1 MKNDR
6 VGDWLWEEWI
16 GEGYESSNSH
26 GGTVYCTTEW
36 VDIDNDLIKRAL
48 ASCLQRDG
56 VVDSLS
62 EGFKVAESAIIVK
75 SYAGFLEEEKTM
87 TICNESGETEFGD
100 SVSSKFFITLV
111 EF

>member
-1 MKNDR
+1 VKNDR
-6 VGDWLWEEWI
+6 VGDWLWEEWV
-16 GEGYESSNSH
+16 GEGYEPSTRDEA
-26 GGTVYCTTEW
+26 TVYCTTEW
-36 VDIDNDLIKRAL
+36 VDLNNDLIKRAL

-87 TICNESGETEFGD
+87 TICNESGETDLGD
-100 SVSSKFFITLV
+100 FVSSKLLVTLI